1 LYVRITLKELHRL
14 WHEGIHDL
22 RIRPLKSI
30 QGRHL
35 REKDAKAATRARG
48 IIQEIEKYLDQSY
61 WQQTQAR
68 RDQLFN
74 GAFNQFEQFLE
85 PIARTKRGFGT
96 TLNLST
102 LSYCSLYENYFLPA
116 KRIATQNRDV

>member
-1 LYVRITLKELHRL
+1 MKELHRL
-14 WHEGIHDL
+14 WYEGIHDL

-35 REKDAKAATRARG
+35 REKDAKALTRARG
-48 IIQEIEKYLDQSY
+48 IIQEIENYLDLSY

-74 GAFNQFEQFLE
+74 TAFNQFEQLVE
-85 PIARTKRGFGT
+85 PIARNKRGFSSS
-96 TLNLST
+96 LNLAS
-102 LSYCSLYENYFLPA
+102 LSYCSLYENYLLPA
-116 KRIATQNRDV
+116 KKIATQKS